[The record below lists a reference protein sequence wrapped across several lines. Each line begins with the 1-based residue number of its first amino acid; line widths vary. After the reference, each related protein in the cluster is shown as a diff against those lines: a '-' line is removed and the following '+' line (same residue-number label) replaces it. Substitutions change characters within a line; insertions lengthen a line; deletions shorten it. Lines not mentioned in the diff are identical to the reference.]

1 MSVFRLRSRDFTTE
15 LCDVSVVQSSK
26 RRRRRRPINLGCCN
40 LSPYPYPLISH
51 PALGSLTVIFPAWP
65 SPQRECGFLLSAVRN
80 DRNKKR
86 KQKPESTSGGLSS
99 EELTEDDQLLIQDV
113 LEAHKATTP
122 AVENGA
128 TPPVKPQVCA

>member
-1 MSVFRLRSRDFTTE
+1 MCLSLRAQKGEEEEYT
-15 LCDVSVVQSSK
+15 V
-26 RRRRRRPINLGCCN
+26 NLGCFN
-40 LSPYPYPLISH
+40 LSPYPDPLVSH
-51 PALGSLTVIFPAWP
+51 PALGSLTVIFPAWR
-65 SPQRECGFLLSAVRN
+65 SPQREYGFLLSAVRN